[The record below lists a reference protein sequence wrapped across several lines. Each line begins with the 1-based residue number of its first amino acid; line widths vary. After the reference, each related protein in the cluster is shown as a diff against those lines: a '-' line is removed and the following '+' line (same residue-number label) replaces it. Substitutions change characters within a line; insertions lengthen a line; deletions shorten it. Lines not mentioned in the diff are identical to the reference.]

1 MSYQGPSGEHEI
13 NVPINVDKKL
23 WDEWKK
29 EASKDYETKDTI
41 IPDTSKI
48 DKARRE
54 AEKPIKTEAEI
65 KYKETKIPLM
75 GEVKLPS
82 NLDKKTLSDAKAYA
96 KALESAIS
104 NATTNVTK
112 KNLTQLGKNANVKDF
127 MSQYPELA
135 STSELDSRVR
145 GGITSFINKNKISSE
160 YQEQIAEL
168 FRIGNIIKKI
178 NESYS
183 SKSGLFKAEEY
194 ETLDEML
201 AARQRQ
207 ADVLAYHDRLVE
219 QFNKNNTPDNLG
231 GHQVATRNYFTKKNS
246 ELIPGFNT
254 SVTEEVSQKA
264 LIGDIK
270 TSLEAGGEGIATVF
284 ITAAKSIGAGSKEVI
299 DALKSVQTGL
309 TAQAKD
315 AGKRD
320 ILDTKNRELSNAK
333 DKILEAIE
341 KNDAKTSRAT
351 LNRYRREHDFQNE
364 DLSPTVQAGI
374 LGNLLVYKYKG
385 GTGLKDL
392 QDFDDVKNLIFE
404 QDTTGFFKKI
414 YEEQSAKLFL
424 EQQDAEKKAVSSF
437 APKTTTPK
445 KKSTSK
451 STSSKPKTTQKK
463 STQSTTPTQNITSKG
478 SVYDSIV
485 NADYSAT
492 GKKNAAIKFMA
503 ASRDLDQIRE
513 NPDIPQGSFSE
524 TAALYK
530 TRKYY
535 ITALKNGIPAEAL
548 NLHSPYVNQN
558 TNLKDAESELKGL
571 EQRLSIFSQIY
582 DQINNFDGT
591 LLSHDSIRNAADK
604 LVNQMFAQNIKKN
617 NGNLSIADLD
627 KTERYEERLLGKIRK
642 KSGKDTKGLYFLSDT
657 HYALRDS
664 LEDTST
670 SSKSPTTQAKKTE
683 KTADAVDT
691 AVDHINDAVASAAD
705 NATENIDQM
714 ADSTKRLGVATEDT
728 AKKQE
733 ESVKQEERK
742 YKVTSAPKLK
752 VSTDTA
758 QSKSDR
764 EEQRVRIIQ
773 AKKNAQAAENEQ
785 SFIAHKEN
793 FLTGYKSGNLLGSTY
808 NGFKLSPEKLL
819 GFLEQD
825 NPYKNYRLVSN
836 KEDIN
841 GRKKTTVYKDDQT
854 GRSYTRTLTKDSDGL
869 WRQSGG
875 DIKSGYAAL
884 ETEAINIEKRLMTER
899 EDLADMEAGIAK
911 NSSQS
916 NIKASK
922 KRIGYLK
929 GRMKSLRADAETYA
943 QEHPEYTTEQFD
955 EAIQKGIEQ
964 HRIDMNE
971 RAGNRISDQIISEY
985 TDLMNGLSKLEKKN
999 KELSSAKSKG
1009 ASNELINNLRKEI
1022 DNKQKNIEDADKFI
1036 EQHSDVLGKD
1046 RVNAYNTQKSKLG
1059 EAEQGAYSAFQ
1070 KENTQKNID
1079 DYNQTYDSA
1088 IAKVKELKQAYVDLY
1103 NIQANGASGKY
1114 GKDEYIEKV
1123 NAQVDKIKS
1132 LRKEVGDFYNT
1143 VYDNNKSNPDRILDQ
1158 KKFDSYQKA
1167 FDDMSDY
1174 SNFDG
1179 KNNNIIELMKKAY
1192 SNKRNNE
1199 NKLLGLATKDG
1210 ADITAGKILGE
1221 NYTNAYQSLRAQVNS
1236 IFGKEVAEN
1245 AIFDI
1250 RNRANATQDQLISN
1264 NSKSFLNQVDSY
1276 LTKLESAGR
1285 ITDRLKADL
1294 ESIKTSTKDA
1304 ESAFN
1309 QNKNA
1314 NGILDYVDKIQEQ
1327 TEKFTDLKNY
1337 YENTVTGNDELNF
1350 AEQINKLNKFAN
1362 SGNKIDAYKDKI
1374 TEFRTRYNQLVDSLN
1389 NKEID
1394 ENNFHDSVNNIIS
1407 DIENFQKTASGYDRK
1422 NGKGILQEGTL
1433 GTIKDIDDATSALRN
1448 YASQLGLTNEVSTS
1462 INKSTGSIS
1471 LVFKDVSGNLVTLTG
1486 NIEKANDSLR
1496 TMEKYTNKSGTS
1508 GFTSLSDSL
1517 KGLVKGNFTSALG
1530 DVANAVGSIQI
1541 MQQAWQQMRE
1551 GFNTFMDYDKALT
1564 TISYTMDMNKQQLSD
1579 LGTSAVDMAKD
1590 LSMSL
1595 DNTMDIYQIYANM
1608 NTTSKEIQE
1617 TAKPTAILSN
1627 LSGVDASTAADQVQG
1642 ILQQF
1647 HMLEDGSTSA
1657 ADASMHVVDVMDKIS
1672 SNVGMDYAKGIK
1684 VMSDAVQA
1692 SGQVAYD
1699 AGMSYEQLAAISAKV
1714 AERTR
1719 EDGSS
1724 IGNALKTIITRTTK
1738 VGKMPQYADEVDNA
1752 TLSNASASLH
1762 SIGVDV
1768 YNPDG
1773 SDRGIVTVLS
1783 ELKSKWNDLTDA
1795 QQAKIAFDV
1804 AATRQTSKFKN
1815 ILDAFTDSMS
1825 LAEEATN
1832 AQGNAEANQEKYMES
1847 FNGKVQAIKTQMDE
1861 FWLNFYNS
1869 DQVGGALDFV
1879 HGLTEGFTGLEKTLG
1894 PIPALITAIFSA
1906 MTVKNAGKKGLD
1918 FLIGGGFKTAVG

>member
-1 MSYQGPSGEHEI
+1 MGNGNKELNLDANLNVNVTEEGAEKLI
-13 NVPINVDKKL
+13 NSLRAANKEGDKL
-23 WDEWKK
+23 DGR
-29 EASKDYETKDTI
+29 
-41 IPDTSKI
+41 KI
-48 DKARRE
+48 DVYGRF
-54 AEKPIKTEAEI
+54 
-65 KYKETKIPLM
+65 
-75 GEVKLPS
+75 
-82 NLDKKTLSDAKAYA
+82 NLD
-96 KALESAIS
+96 
-104 NATTNVTK
+104 
-112 KNLTQLGKNANVKDF
+112 
-127 MSQYPELA
+127 
-135 STSELDSRVR
+135 TSELDKLKKGTKVAIDATLSL
-145 GGITSFINKNKISSE
+145 GKQLPSETQSEIKSQAKQIQSIINKYVKANKLTYKTVYGDPLTGKNLGAVKTKLSSAGIDYTKDTSAYKE
-160 YQEQIAEL
+160 AIELRRTELSLMEKSEKLSTIAKSETSDLSVLRQAEILLKQVRHEKEL
-168 FRIGNIIKKI
+168 
-178 NESYS
+178 
-183 SKSGLFKAEEY
+183 Y
-194 ETLDEML
+194 ETQRKTFNPEVVKAMTSSHTLIPDSEL
-201 AARQRQ
+201 PEPPKGRTKWSKIAAENGPE
-207 ADVLAYHDRLVE
+207 DTFIKTGKSLAYLEH
-219 QFNKNNTPDNLG
+219 G
-231 GHQVATRNYFTKKNS
+231 GAALYEMAKTGENVSSTFSDVSKLITELDSQVSNSLSAISDSRKK
-246 ELIPGFNT
+246 T
-254 SVTEEVSQKA
+254 SAENQKKRDSSTALNKA
-264 LIGDIK
+264 LNATKASDATIKRNLRDKQYIDLFGKLISGNDITDEIDGMSDSIKGKLIG
-270 TSLEAGGEGIATVF
+270 SF
-284 ITAAKSIGAGSKEVI
+284 
-299 DALKSVQTGL
+299 L
-309 TAQAKD
+309 TAQ
-315 AGKRD
+315 KRGIKINDSNLYEQLIDKIIQDD
-320 ILDTKNRELSNAK
+320 ILNIYEG
-333 DKILEAIE
+333 IQE
-341 KNDAKTSRAT
+341 
-351 LNRYRREHDFQNE
+351 
-364 DLSPTVQAGI
+364 TVQKQ
-374 LGNLLVYKYKG
+374 L
-385 GTGLKDL
+385 
-392 QDFDDVKNLIFE
+392 
-404 QDTTGFFKKI
+404 
-414 YEEQSAKLFL
+414 EETK
-424 EQQDAEKKAVSSF
+424 VST
-437 APKTTTPK
+437 PTPK
-445 KKSTSK
+445 KK
-451 STSSKPKTTQKK
+451 
-463 STQSTTPTQNITSKG
+463 
-478 SVYDSIV
+478 
-485 NADYSAT
+485 
-492 GKKNAAIKFMA
+492 
-503 ASRDLDQIRE
+503 
-513 NPDIPQGSFSE
+513 
-524 TAALYK
+524 
-530 TRKYY
+530 
-535 ITALKNGIPAEAL
+535 
-548 NLHSPYVNQN
+548 
-558 TNLKDAESELKGL
+558 
-571 EQRLSIFSQIY
+571 
-582 DQINNFDGT
+582 
-591 LLSHDSIRNAADK
+591 
-604 LVNQMFAQNIKKN
+604 
-617 NGNLSIADLD
+617 
-627 KTERYEERLLGKIRK
+627 
-642 KSGKDTKGLYFLSDT
+642 
-657 HYALRDS
+657 
-664 LEDTST
+664 ST

-691 AVDHINDAVASAAD
+691 AVDHINDAVASAAG

-854 GRSYTRTLTKDSDGL
+854 GRSYTRTLTKDSDSL

-985 TDLMNGLSKLEKKN
+985 TDLMNGLSELEKKN

-1059 EAEQGAYSAFQ
+1059 EAEQGTYSAFQ

-1245 AIFDI
+1245 AISDI

-1314 NGILDYVDKIQEQ
+1314 NGILDYVDKMQEQ

-1374 TEFRTRYNQLVDSLN
+1374 TEFRTRYNQLVDSFN

>member
-1 MSYQGPSGEHEI
+1 MSKQLDLNANLNVNAIGNGLKDLIKDLHEA
-13 NVPINVDKKL
+13 NKEGDKL
-23 WDEWKK
+23 DG
-29 EASKDYETKDTI
+29 
-41 IPDTSKI
+41 SKI
-48 DKARRE
+48 DIYGKF
-54 AEKPIKTEAEI
+54 
-65 KYKETKIPLM
+65 
-75 GEVKLPS
+75 
-82 NLDKKTLSDAKAYA
+82 NLD
-96 KALESAIS
+96 
-104 NATTNVTK
+104 
-112 KNLTQLGKNANVKDF
+112 
-127 MSQYPELA
+127 
-135 STSELDSRVR
+135 TSELDKLKKGTKVAIDATLSL
-145 GGITSFINKNKISSE
+145 GKQLPSETQSEIKSQAKQIQSIINKYVKANKLT
-160 YQEQIAEL
+160 YKTVYGDPL
-168 FRIGNIIKKI
+168 TGK
-178 NESYS
+178 
-183 SKSGLFKAEEY
+183 
-194 ETLDEML
+194 
-201 AARQRQ
+201 
-207 ADVLAYHDRLVE
+207 
-219 QFNKNNTPDNLG
+219 NLG
-231 GHQVATRNYFTKKNS
+231 AVKTKLSSAGIDYTKD
-246 ELIPGFNT
+246 
-254 SVTEEVSQKA
+254 VSAYK
-264 LIGDIK
+264 
-270 TSLEAGGEGIATVF
+270 
-284 ITAAKSIGAGSKEVI
+284 
-299 DALKSVQTGL
+299 
-309 TAQAKD
+309 
-315 AGKRD
+315 
-320 ILDTKNRELSNAK
+320 
-333 DKILEAIE
+333 EAIE
-341 KNDAKTSRAT
+341 LRRTELSLMEKSEKLSTIAKSETSDLSVLRQAEILLKQVRHEKELYETQRKTFNPEVVKAMTSSHTLIPDSELPEPPKGRTKWSKIAAENGPEDTFIKTGKSLAYLEHGGAALYEMAKTGENVSSTFSDVSKLITELDSQVSNSLSAISDSRKKTSAENQKKRDSSTALNKALNAT
-351 LNRYRREHDFQNE
+351 KASDATIKRNLRDKQYIDLFGKLISGNDITDEIDGMSDSIKGKLIGSFLAAQKRGIKINDSNLYEQLIDKIIQDDILNIYEGIQE
-364 DLSPTVQAGI
+364 TVQKQ
-374 LGNLLVYKYKG
+374 L
-385 GTGLKDL
+385 
-392 QDFDDVKNLIFE
+392 
-404 QDTTGFFKKI
+404 
-414 YEEQSAKLFL
+414 EETK
-424 EQQDAEKKAVSSF
+424 VST
-437 APKTTTPK
+437 PTPK

-451 STSSKPKTTQKK
+451 STSSKP
-463 STQSTTPTQNITSKG
+463 
-478 SVYDSIV
+478 
-485 NADYSAT
+485 
-492 GKKNAAIKFMA
+492 
-503 ASRDLDQIRE
+503 
-513 NPDIPQGSFSE
+513 
-524 TAALYK
+524 
-530 TRKYY
+530 
-535 ITALKNGIPAEAL
+535 
-548 NLHSPYVNQN
+548 
-558 TNLKDAESELKGL
+558 
-571 EQRLSIFSQIY
+571 
-582 DQINNFDGT
+582 
-591 LLSHDSIRNAADK
+591 
-604 LVNQMFAQNIKKN
+604 
-617 NGNLSIADLD
+617 
-627 KTERYEERLLGKIRK
+627 
-642 KSGKDTKGLYFLSDT
+642 
-657 HYALRDS
+657 
-664 LEDTST
+664 
-670 SSKSPTTQAKKTE
+670 PTTQTKKTE

-691 AVDHINDAVASAAD
+691 AVDHINDAVASAAG
-705 NATENIDQM
+705 NTTENIDQM
-714 ADSTKRLGVATEDT
+714 ANSTERLGVTTEET

-733 ESVKQEERK
+733 EAVKQEERK
-742 YKVTSAPKLK
+742 YKVVHSPKLK
-752 VSTDTA
+752 SIPDTA

-836 KEDIN
+836 NEDIN
-841 GRKKTTVYKDDQT
+841 GRKKTTVYKNDQT

-869 WRQSGG
+869 WRQSSGN
-875 DIKSGYAAL
+875 IKSGYAEL
-884 ETEAINIEKRLMTER
+884 EKEAIDTEKRLMTER

-922 KRIGYLK
+922 ERIGYLK

-985 TDLMNGLSKLEKKN
+985 TDLMNGLSELEKKN

-1143 VYDNNKSNPDRILDQ
+1143 LYDNNKSNPDRILDQ

-1199 NKLLGLATKDG
+1199 NKLLGFATKDG

-1245 AIFDI
+1245 AISDI

-1314 NGILDYVDKIQEQ
+1314 NGILDYVDKMQEQ

-1394 ENNFHDSVNNIIS
+1394 ENNFHDSVNKIIS

-1724 IGNALKTIITRTTK
+1724 IGNAIKTIITRTTK
-1738 VGKMPQYADEVDNA
+1738 VGKMPQYSDEVSNED
-1752 TLSNASASLH
+1752 LSNASASLH
-1762 SIGVDV
+1762 SVGVDV

-1773 SDRGIVTVLS
+1773 SDRGIITVLS

-1804 AATRQTSKFKN
+1804 AA
-1815 ILDAFTDSMS
+1815 
-1825 LAEEATN
+1825 
-1832 AQGNAEANQEKYMES
+1832 
-1847 FNGKVQAIKTQMDE
+1847 
-1861 FWLNFYNS
+1861 
-1869 DQVGGALDFV
+1869 
-1879 HGLTEGFTGLEKTLG
+1879 
-1894 PIPALITAIFSA
+1894 
-1906 MTVKNAGKKGLD
+1906 
-1918 FLIGGGFKTAVG
+1918 

>member
-1 MSYQGPSGEHEI
+1 MSKQLDLNANLNVNAIGNGLKDLIKDLHEA
-13 NVPINVDKKL
+13 NKEGDKL
-23 WDEWKK
+23 DG
-29 EASKDYETKDTI
+29 
-41 IPDTSKI
+41 SKI
-48 DKARRE
+48 DIYGKF
-54 AEKPIKTEAEI
+54 
-65 KYKETKIPLM
+65 
-75 GEVKLPS
+75 
-82 NLDKKTLSDAKAYA
+82 NLD
-96 KALESAIS
+96 
-104 NATTNVTK
+104 
-112 KNLTQLGKNANVKDF
+112 
-127 MSQYPELA
+127 
-135 STSELDSRVR
+135 TSELDKLKKGTKVAIDATLSL
-145 GGITSFINKNKISSE
+145 GKQLPSETQSEIKSQAKQIQSIINKYVKANKLTYKTVYGDPLTGKNLGAVKTKLSSAGIDYTKDVSAYKE
-160 YQEQIAEL
+160 AIELRRTELSLMEKSEKLSTIAKSETSDLSVLRQAEILLKQVRHEKEL
-168 FRIGNIIKKI
+168 
-178 NESYS
+178 
-183 SKSGLFKAEEY
+183 Y
-194 ETLDEML
+194 ETQRKTFNPEVVKAMTSGHTLIPDSEL
-201 AARQRQ
+201 PEPPKGRTKWSKIAAENGPE
-207 ADVLAYHDRLVE
+207 DTFIKTGKSLAYLEH
-219 QFNKNNTPDNLG
+219 G
-231 GHQVATRNYFTKKNS
+231 GAALYEMAKTGENVSSTFSDVSKLITELDSQVSNSLSAISDSRKK
-246 ELIPGFNT
+246 T
-254 SVTEEVSQKA
+254 SAENQKKRDSSTALNKA
-264 LIGDIK
+264 LNATKASDVTIKRNLRDKQYIDLFGKLISGNDITDEIDGMSDSIKGKLIG
-270 TSLEAGGEGIATVF
+270 SF
-284 ITAAKSIGAGSKEVI
+284 
-299 DALKSVQTGL
+299 L
-309 TAQAKD
+309 TAQ
-315 AGKRD
+315 KRGIKINDSNLYEQLIDKIIQDD
-320 ILDTKNRELSNAK
+320 ILNIYEG
-333 DKILEAIE
+333 IQE
-341 KNDAKTSRAT
+341 
-351 LNRYRREHDFQNE
+351 
-364 DLSPTVQAGI
+364 TVQKQ
-374 LGNLLVYKYKG
+374 L
-385 GTGLKDL
+385 
-392 QDFDDVKNLIFE
+392 
-404 QDTTGFFKKI
+404 
-414 YEEQSAKLFL
+414 EETK
-424 EQQDAEKKAVSSF
+424 VST
-437 APKTTTPK
+437 PTPK

-451 STSSKPKTTQKK
+451 STSSKPKTPRKK
-463 STQSTTPTQNITSKG
+463 STQSSTPTQNITSKG

-492 GKKNAAIKFMA
+492 GKKNAATKFMA

-530 TRKYY
+530 TRRYY

-548 NLHSPYVNQN
+548 NLHSPYINQN
-558 TNLKDAESELKGL
+558 TNLKDAEAELKGL

-604 LVNQMFAQNIKKN
+604 LVNQIFAQNIKKN
-617 NGNLSIADLD
+617 NGNLSITDLD

-670 SSKSPTTQAKKTE
+670 PSQSPTTQVKKTE

-691 AVDHINDAVASAAD
+691 AVDHINDAVASAAG
-705 NATENIDQM
+705 NTTENIDQM
-714 ADSTKRLGVATEDT
+714 ANSTERLGVATEET

-793 FLTGYKSGNLLGSTY
+793 FLTGYKSGNLLGNTY

-836 KEDIN
+836 NEDIN

-869 WRQSGG
+869 WRQSSGN
-875 DIKSGYAAL
+875 IKSGYAEL
-884 ETEAINIEKRLMTER
+884 EKEAIDTEKRLMTER

-922 KRIGYLK
+922 ERIGYLK

-985 TDLMNGLSKLEKKN
+985 TDLMNGLSELEKKN

-1036 EQHSDVLGKD
+1036 EQHSDILGKD

-1059 EAEQGAYSAFQ
+1059 EAEQGAYSVFQ

-1210 ADITAGKILGE
+1210 ADVTAGKILGE

-1245 AIFDI
+1245 AISDI

-1314 NGILDYVDKIQEQ
+1314 NGILDYVDKMQEQ

-1394 ENNFHDSVNNIIS
+1394 ENNFHDSVNKIIS

-1724 IGNALKTIITRTTK
+1724 IGNAIKTIITRTTK
-1738 VGKMPQYADEVDNA
+1738 VGKMPQYSDEVSNED
-1752 TLSNASASLH
+1752 LSNASASLH
-1762 SIGVDV
+1762 SVGVDV

-1773 SDRGIVTVLS
+1773 SDRGIITVLS

-1918 FLIGGGFKTAVG
+1918 FLIGGGLKTAVG

>member
-1 MSYQGPSGEHEI
+1 MSKQLDLNANLNVNAIGNGLKDLIKDLHEA
-13 NVPINVDKKL
+13 NKEGDKL
-23 WDEWKK
+23 NG
-29 EASKDYETKDTI
+29 
-41 IPDTSKI
+41 SKI
-48 DKARRE
+48 DIYGKF
-54 AEKPIKTEAEI
+54 
-65 KYKETKIPLM
+65 
-75 GEVKLPS
+75 
-82 NLDKKTLSDAKAYA
+82 NLD
-96 KALESAIS
+96 
-104 NATTNVTK
+104 
-112 KNLTQLGKNANVKDF
+112 
-127 MSQYPELA
+127 
-135 STSELDSRVR
+135 TSELDKLKKETKVAIDATLSL
-145 GGITSFINKNKISSE
+145 GKQLPSETQSEIKSQAKQIQSIINKYVKANKLTYKTVYGDPLTGKNLGAVKTKLSSAGIDYTKDTSAYKE
-160 YQEQIAEL
+160 AIELRRTELSLMEKSEKLSTIAKSETSDLSVLRQAEILLKQVRHEKEL
-168 FRIGNIIKKI
+168 
-178 NESYS
+178 
-183 SKSGLFKAEEY
+183 Y
-194 ETLDEML
+194 ETQRKTFNPEVVKAMTSSHTLIPDSEL
-201 AARQRQ
+201 PEPPKGRTKWSKIAAENGPE
-207 ADVLAYHDRLVE
+207 DTFIKTGKSLAYLEH
-219 QFNKNNTPDNLG
+219 G
-231 GHQVATRNYFTKKNS
+231 GAALYEMAKTGENVSSTFSDVSKLITELDSQVSNSLSAISDSRKK
-246 ELIPGFNT
+246 T
-254 SVTEEVSQKA
+254 SAENQKKRDSSTALNKA
-264 LIGDIK
+264 LNATKASDATIKRNLRDKQYIDLFGKLISGNDITDEIDGMSDSIKGKLIG
-270 TSLEAGGEGIATVF
+270 SF
-284 ITAAKSIGAGSKEVI
+284 
-299 DALKSVQTGL
+299 L
-309 TAQAKD
+309 TAQ
-315 AGKRD
+315 KRGIKINDSNLYEQLIDKIIQDD
-320 ILDTKNRELSNAK
+320 ILNIYEG
-333 DKILEAIE
+333 IQE
-341 KNDAKTSRAT
+341 
-351 LNRYRREHDFQNE
+351 
-364 DLSPTVQAGI
+364 TVQKQ
-374 LGNLLVYKYKG
+374 L
-385 GTGLKDL
+385 
-392 QDFDDVKNLIFE
+392 
-404 QDTTGFFKKI
+404 
-414 YEEQSAKLFL
+414 EETK
-424 EQQDAEKKAVSSF
+424 VST
-437 APKTTTPK
+437 PTPK

-451 STSSKPKTTQKK
+451 
-463 STQSTTPTQNITSKG
+463 
-478 SVYDSIV
+478 
-485 NADYSAT
+485 
-492 GKKNAAIKFMA
+492 
-503 ASRDLDQIRE
+503 
-513 NPDIPQGSFSE
+513 
-524 TAALYK
+524 
-530 TRKYY
+530 
-535 ITALKNGIPAEAL
+535 
-548 NLHSPYVNQN
+548 
-558 TNLKDAESELKGL
+558 
-571 EQRLSIFSQIY
+571 
-582 DQINNFDGT
+582 
-591 LLSHDSIRNAADK
+591 
-604 LVNQMFAQNIKKN
+604 
-617 NGNLSIADLD
+617 
-627 KTERYEERLLGKIRK
+627 
-642 KSGKDTKGLYFLSDT
+642 
-657 HYALRDS
+657 
-664 LEDTST
+664 ST

-691 AVDHINDAVASAAD
+691 AVDYINDAVASAAG
-705 NATENIDQM
+705 NTTENIDQM
-714 ADSTKRLGVATEDT
+714 ANSTERLGVATEET

-836 KEDIN
+836 NEDIN
-841 GRKKTTVYKDDQT
+841 GRKRTTVYKDDQT

-869 WRQSGG
+869 WKQSGG
-875 DIKSGYAAL
+875 NIKSGYAAL
-884 ETEAINIEKRLMTER
+884 EKEAIDTEKRLMTER

-985 TDLMNGLSKLEKKN
+985 TDLMNGLSELEKKN

-1022 DNKQKNIEDADKFI
+1022 DNKQKNIEDTDKFI

-1245 AIFDI
+1245 AISDI

-1264 NSKSFLNQVDSY
+1264 NSNSFLNQVDSY

-1314 NGILDYVDKIQEQ
+1314 NGILDYVDKMQEQ
-1327 TEKFTDLKNY
+1327 TEKFTDLKNH

-1407 DIENFQKTASGYDRK
+1407 DIEKFQKTASGYEK
-1422 NGKGILQEGTL
+1422 ENGKGILQEGTL

-1471 LVFKDVSGNLVTLTG
+1471 LGFKDASGNLVTLTG

-1508 GFTSLSDSL
+1508 GFTSLTDSL

-1541 MQQAWQQMRE
+1541 MQQTWQQMRE

-1579 LGTSAVDMAKD
+1579 LGSSAVDMAKD

-1906 MTVKNAGKKGLD
+1906 MTVKKATKDGLD
-1918 FLIGGGFKTAVG
+1918 FLTNGGLKTAVG

>member
-1 MSYQGPSGEHEI
+1 MSKQLDLNANLNVNAIGNGLKDLIKDLHEA
-13 NVPINVDKKL
+13 NKEGDKL
-23 WDEWKK
+23 DG
-29 EASKDYETKDTI
+29 
-41 IPDTSKI
+41 SKI
-48 DKARRE
+48 DIYGKF
-54 AEKPIKTEAEI
+54 
-65 KYKETKIPLM
+65 
-75 GEVKLPS
+75 
-82 NLDKKTLSDAKAYA
+82 NLD
-96 KALESAIS
+96 
-104 NATTNVTK
+104 
-112 KNLTQLGKNANVKDF
+112 
-127 MSQYPELA
+127 
-135 STSELDSRVR
+135 TSELDKLKKGTKVAIDATLSL
-145 GGITSFINKNKISSE
+145 GKQLPSETQSEIKSQAKQIQSIINKYVKANKLTYKTVYGDPLTGKNLGAVKTKLSSAGIDYTKDVSAYKE
-160 YQEQIAEL
+160 AIELRRTELSLMEKSEKLSTIAKSETSDLSVLRQAEILLKQVRHEKEL
-168 FRIGNIIKKI
+168 
-178 NESYS
+178 
-183 SKSGLFKAEEY
+183 Y
-194 ETLDEML
+194 ETQRKTFNPEVVKAMTSSHTLIPDSEL
-201 AARQRQ
+201 PEPPKGRTKWSKIAAENGPE
-207 ADVLAYHDRLVE
+207 DTFIKTGKSLAYLEH
-219 QFNKNNTPDNLG
+219 G
-231 GHQVATRNYFTKKNS
+231 GAALYEMAKTGENVSSTFSDVSKLITELDSQVSNSLSAISDSRKK
-246 ELIPGFNT
+246 T
-254 SVTEEVSQKA
+254 SAENQKKRDSSTALNKA
-264 LIGDIK
+264 LNATKASDATIKRNLRDKQYIDLFGKLISGNDITDEIDGMSDSIKGKLIG
-270 TSLEAGGEGIATVF
+270 SF
-284 ITAAKSIGAGSKEVI
+284 
-299 DALKSVQTGL
+299 L
-309 TAQAKD
+309 TAQ
-315 AGKRD
+315 KRGIKINDSNLYEQLIDKIIQDD
-320 ILDTKNRELSNAK
+320 ILNIYEG
-333 DKILEAIE
+333 IQE
-341 KNDAKTSRAT
+341 
-351 LNRYRREHDFQNE
+351 
-364 DLSPTVQAGI
+364 TVQKQ
-374 LGNLLVYKYKG
+374 L
-385 GTGLKDL
+385 
-392 QDFDDVKNLIFE
+392 
-404 QDTTGFFKKI
+404 
-414 YEEQSAKLFL
+414 EETK
-424 EQQDAEKKAVSSF
+424 VST
-437 APKTTTPK
+437 PTPK

-451 STSSKPKTTQKK
+451 ST
-463 STQSTTPTQNITSKG
+463 
-478 SVYDSIV
+478 
-485 NADYSAT
+485 
-492 GKKNAAIKFMA
+492 
-503 ASRDLDQIRE
+503 
-513 NPDIPQGSFSE
+513 
-524 TAALYK
+524 
-530 TRKYY
+530 
-535 ITALKNGIPAEAL
+535 
-548 NLHSPYVNQN
+548 HSQ
-558 TNLKDAESELKGL
+558 
-571 EQRLSIFSQIY
+571 
-582 DQINNFDGT
+582 
-591 LLSHDSIRNAADK
+591 
-604 LVNQMFAQNIKKN
+604 
-617 NGNLSIADLD
+617 
-627 KTERYEERLLGKIRK
+627 
-642 KSGKDTKGLYFLSDT
+642 
-657 HYALRDS
+657 
-664 LEDTST
+664 
-670 SSKSPTTQAKKTE
+670 SPTAQAKKTE

-691 AVDHINDAVASAAD
+691 AVDHINDTVASAAG
-705 NATENIDQM
+705 NTTENIDQM
-714 ADSTKRLGVATEDT
+714 ANSTERLGVATEET
-728 AKKQE
+728 SKKQE
-733 ESVKQEERK
+733 EAVKQEERK
-742 YKVTSAPKLK
+742 YKVVHSPKLK
-752 VSTDTA
+752 SIPDTA

-773 AKKNAQAAENEQ
+773 AKRNAQAAENEQ

-793 FLTGYKSGNLLGSTY
+793 FLTGYKSGNLLGNTY

-836 KEDIN
+836 NEDIN

-854 GRSYTRTLTKDSDGL
+854 GRSYTRTLTKDLDGL
-869 WRQSGG
+869 WRQSSGN
-875 DIKSGYAAL
+875 IKSGYAEL
-884 ETEAINIEKRLMTER
+884 EKEAIDTEKRLMTER

-922 KRIGYLK
+922 ERIGYLK

-985 TDLMNGLSKLEKKN
+985 TDLMNGLSELEKKN

-1022 DNKQKNIEDADKFI
+1022 DNKQKNIEDTDKFI

-1143 VYDNNKSNPDRILDQ
+1143 LYDNNKSNPDRILDQ

-1245 AIFDI
+1245 AISDI

-1276 LTKLESAGR
+1276 FTKLESAGR

-1314 NGILDYVDKIQEQ
+1314 NGILDYVDKMQEQ

-1394 ENNFHDSVNNIIS
+1394 ENNFHDSVNKIIS

-1508 GFTSLSDSL
+1508 GFTSFSDSL

-1530 DVANAVGSIQI
+1530 DVADAVGSIQI

-1724 IGNALKTIITRTTK
+1724 IGNAIKTIITRTTK
-1738 VGKMPQYADEVDNA
+1738 VGKMPQYSDEVSNED
-1752 TLSNASASLH
+1752 LSNASASLH
-1762 SIGVDV
+1762 SVGVDV

-1773 SDRGIVTVLS
+1773 SDRGIITVLS

-1918 FLIGGGFKTAVG
+1918 FLIGGGLKTAVG

>member
-1 MSYQGPSGEHEI
+1 MSKQLDLNANLNVNAIGNGLKDLIKDLHEA
-13 NVPINVDKKL
+13 NKEGDKL
-23 WDEWKK
+23 NG
-29 EASKDYETKDTI
+29 
-41 IPDTSKI
+41 SKI
-48 DKARRE
+48 DIYGKF
-54 AEKPIKTEAEI
+54 
-65 KYKETKIPLM
+65 
-75 GEVKLPS
+75 
-82 NLDKKTLSDAKAYA
+82 NLD
-96 KALESAIS
+96 
-104 NATTNVTK
+104 
-112 KNLTQLGKNANVKDF
+112 
-127 MSQYPELA
+127 
-135 STSELDSRVR
+135 TSELDKLKKETKVAIDATLSL
-145 GGITSFINKNKISSE
+145 GKQLPSETQSEIKSQAKQIQSIINKYVKANKLTYKTVYGDPLTGKNLGAVKTKLSSAGIDYTKDTSAYKE
-160 YQEQIAEL
+160 AIELRRTELSLMEKSEKLSTIAKSETSDLSVLRQAEILLKQVRHEKEL
-168 FRIGNIIKKI
+168 
-178 NESYS
+178 
-183 SKSGLFKAEEY
+183 Y
-194 ETLDEML
+194 ETQRKTFNPEVVKAMTSSHTLIPDSEL
-201 AARQRQ
+201 PEPPKGRTKWSKIAAENGPE
-207 ADVLAYHDRLVE
+207 DTFIKTGKSLAYLEH
-219 QFNKNNTPDNLG
+219 G
-231 GHQVATRNYFTKKNS
+231 GAALYEMAKTGENVSSTFSDVSKLITELDSQVSNSLSAISDSRKK
-246 ELIPGFNT
+246 T
-254 SVTEEVSQKA
+254 SAENQKKRDSSTALNKA
-264 LIGDIK
+264 LNATKASDATIKRNLRDKQYIDLFGKLISGNDITDEIDGMSDSIKGKLIG
-270 TSLEAGGEGIATVF
+270 SF
-284 ITAAKSIGAGSKEVI
+284 
-299 DALKSVQTGL
+299 L
-309 TAQAKD
+309 TAQ
-315 AGKRD
+315 KRGIKINDSNLYEQLIDKIIQDD
-320 ILDTKNRELSNAK
+320 ILNIYEG
-333 DKILEAIE
+333 IQE
-341 KNDAKTSRAT
+341 
-351 LNRYRREHDFQNE
+351 
-364 DLSPTVQAGI
+364 TVQKQ
-374 LGNLLVYKYKG
+374 L
-385 GTGLKDL
+385 
-392 QDFDDVKNLIFE
+392 
-404 QDTTGFFKKI
+404 
-414 YEEQSAKLFL
+414 EETK
-424 EQQDAEKKAVSSF
+424 VST
-437 APKTTTPK
+437 PTPK

-451 STSSKPKTTQKK
+451 
-463 STQSTTPTQNITSKG
+463 
-478 SVYDSIV
+478 
-485 NADYSAT
+485 
-492 GKKNAAIKFMA
+492 
-503 ASRDLDQIRE
+503 
-513 NPDIPQGSFSE
+513 
-524 TAALYK
+524 
-530 TRKYY
+530 
-535 ITALKNGIPAEAL
+535 
-548 NLHSPYVNQN
+548 
-558 TNLKDAESELKGL
+558 
-571 EQRLSIFSQIY
+571 
-582 DQINNFDGT
+582 
-591 LLSHDSIRNAADK
+591 
-604 LVNQMFAQNIKKN
+604 
-617 NGNLSIADLD
+617 
-627 KTERYEERLLGKIRK
+627 
-642 KSGKDTKGLYFLSDT
+642 
-657 HYALRDS
+657 
-664 LEDTST
+664 ST

-691 AVDHINDAVASAAD
+691 AVDYINDAVASAAG
-705 NATENIDQM
+705 NTTENIDQM
-714 ADSTKRLGVATEDT
+714 ANSTERLGVATEET

-836 KEDIN
+836 NEDIN
-841 GRKKTTVYKDDQT
+841 GRKRTTVYKDDQT

-869 WRQSGG
+869 WKQSGG
-875 DIKSGYAAL
+875 NIKSGYAAL
-884 ETEAINIEKRLMTER
+884 EKEAIDTEKRLMTER

-985 TDLMNGLSKLEKKN
+985 TDLMNGLSELEKKN

-1022 DNKQKNIEDADKFI
+1022 DNKQKNIEDTDKFI

-1245 AIFDI
+1245 AISDI

-1264 NSKSFLNQVDSY
+1264 NSNSFLNQVDSY

-1314 NGILDYVDKIQEQ
+1314 NGILDYVDKMQEQ
-1327 TEKFTDLKNY
+1327 TEKFTDLKNH

-1394 ENNFHDSVNNIIS
+1394 ENNFHDSVNKIIS

-1579 LGTSAVDMAKD
+1579 LGSSAVDMAKD

-1724 IGNALKTIITRTTK
+1724 IGNAIKTIITRTTK
-1738 VGKMPQYADEVDNA
+1738 VGKMPQYANEVNNEE
-1752 TLSNASASLH
+1752 LSNASASLH
-1762 SIGVDV
+1762 SVGIDV

-1773 SDRGIVTVLS
+1773 SDRGIITVLS

-1804 AATRQTSKFKN
+1804 AA
-1815 ILDAFTDSMS
+1815 
-1825 LAEEATN
+1825 
-1832 AQGNAEANQEKYMES
+1832 
-1847 FNGKVQAIKTQMDE
+1847 
-1861 FWLNFYNS
+1861 
-1869 DQVGGALDFV
+1869 
-1879 HGLTEGFTGLEKTLG
+1879 
-1894 PIPALITAIFSA
+1894 
-1906 MTVKNAGKKGLD
+1906 
-1918 FLIGGGFKTAVG
+1918 

>member
-1 MSYQGPSGEHEI
+1 MSKQLDLNANLNVNAIGNGLKDLIKDLHEA
-13 NVPINVDKKL
+13 NKEGDKL
-23 WDEWKK
+23 NG
-29 EASKDYETKDTI
+29 
-41 IPDTSKI
+41 SKI
-48 DKARRE
+48 DIYGKF
-54 AEKPIKTEAEI
+54 
-65 KYKETKIPLM
+65 
-75 GEVKLPS
+75 
-82 NLDKKTLSDAKAYA
+82 NLD
-96 KALESAIS
+96 
-104 NATTNVTK
+104 
-112 KNLTQLGKNANVKDF
+112 
-127 MSQYPELA
+127 
-135 STSELDSRVR
+135 TSELDKLKKETKVAIDATLSL
-145 GGITSFINKNKISSE
+145 GKQLPSETQSEIKSQAKQIQSIINKYVKANKLTYKTVYGDPLTGKNLGAVKTKLSSAGIDYTKDTSAYKE
-160 YQEQIAEL
+160 AIELRRTELSLMEKSEKLSTIAKSETSDLSVLRQAEILLKQVRHEKEL
-168 FRIGNIIKKI
+168 
-178 NESYS
+178 
-183 SKSGLFKAEEY
+183 Y
-194 ETLDEML
+194 ETQRKTFNPEVVKAMTSSHTLIPDSEL
-201 AARQRQ
+201 PEPPKGRTKWSKIAAENGPE
-207 ADVLAYHDRLVE
+207 DTFIKTGKSLAYLEH
-219 QFNKNNTPDNLG
+219 G
-231 GHQVATRNYFTKKNS
+231 GAALYEMAKTGENVSSTFSDVSKLITELDSQVSNSLSAISDSRKK
-246 ELIPGFNT
+246 T
-254 SVTEEVSQKA
+254 SAENQKKRDSSTALNKA
-264 LIGDIK
+264 LNATKASDATIKRNLRDKQYIDLFGKLISGNDITDEIDGMSDSIKGKLIG
-270 TSLEAGGEGIATVF
+270 SF
-284 ITAAKSIGAGSKEVI
+284 
-299 DALKSVQTGL
+299 L
-309 TAQAKD
+309 TAQ
-315 AGKRD
+315 KRGIKINDSNLYEQLIDKIIQDD
-320 ILDTKNRELSNAK
+320 ILNIYEG
-333 DKILEAIE
+333 IQE
-341 KNDAKTSRAT
+341 
-351 LNRYRREHDFQNE
+351 
-364 DLSPTVQAGI
+364 TVQKQ
-374 LGNLLVYKYKG
+374 L
-385 GTGLKDL
+385 
-392 QDFDDVKNLIFE
+392 
-404 QDTTGFFKKI
+404 
-414 YEEQSAKLFL
+414 EETK
-424 EQQDAEKKAVSSF
+424 VST
-437 APKTTTPK
+437 PTPK

-451 STSSKPKTTQKK
+451 
-463 STQSTTPTQNITSKG
+463 
-478 SVYDSIV
+478 
-485 NADYSAT
+485 
-492 GKKNAAIKFMA
+492 
-503 ASRDLDQIRE
+503 
-513 NPDIPQGSFSE
+513 
-524 TAALYK
+524 
-530 TRKYY
+530 
-535 ITALKNGIPAEAL
+535 
-548 NLHSPYVNQN
+548 
-558 TNLKDAESELKGL
+558 
-571 EQRLSIFSQIY
+571 
-582 DQINNFDGT
+582 
-591 LLSHDSIRNAADK
+591 
-604 LVNQMFAQNIKKN
+604 
-617 NGNLSIADLD
+617 
-627 KTERYEERLLGKIRK
+627 
-642 KSGKDTKGLYFLSDT
+642 
-657 HYALRDS
+657 
-664 LEDTST
+664 ST

-691 AVDHINDAVASAAD
+691 AVDYINDAVASAAG
-705 NATENIDQM
+705 NTTENIDQM
-714 ADSTKRLGVATEDT
+714 ANSTERLGVATEET

-836 KEDIN
+836 NEDIN
-841 GRKKTTVYKDDQT
+841 GRKRTTVYKDDQT

-869 WRQSGG
+869 WKQSGG
-875 DIKSGYAAL
+875 NIKSGYAAL
-884 ETEAINIEKRLMTER
+884 EKEAIDTEKRLMTER

-985 TDLMNGLSKLEKKN
+985 TDLMNGLSELEKKN

-1022 DNKQKNIEDADKFI
+1022 DNKQKNIEDTDKFI

-1245 AIFDI
+1245 AISDI

-1264 NSKSFLNQVDSY
+1264 NSNSFLNQVDSY

-1314 NGILDYVDKIQEQ
+1314 NGILDYVDKMQEQ
-1327 TEKFTDLKNY
+1327 TEKFTDLKNH

-1394 ENNFHDSVNNIIS
+1394 ENNFHDSVNKIIS

>member
-1 MSYQGPSGEHEI
+1 MSKQLDLNANLNVNAIGNGLKDLIKDLHEA
-13 NVPINVDKKL
+13 NKEGDKL
-23 WDEWKK
+23 NG
-29 EASKDYETKDTI
+29 
-41 IPDTSKI
+41 SKI
-48 DKARRE
+48 DIYGKF
-54 AEKPIKTEAEI
+54 
-65 KYKETKIPLM
+65 
-75 GEVKLPS
+75 
-82 NLDKKTLSDAKAYA
+82 NLD
-96 KALESAIS
+96 
-104 NATTNVTK
+104 
-112 KNLTQLGKNANVKDF
+112 
-127 MSQYPELA
+127 
-135 STSELDSRVR
+135 TSELDKLKKETKVAIDATLSL
-145 GGITSFINKNKISSE
+145 GKQLPSETQSEIKSQAKQIQSIINKYVKANKLTYKTVYGDPLTGKNLGAVKTKLSNAGIDYTKDASAYKEAIELRRTELSLMEKSE
-160 YQEQIAEL
+160 KLSTIAKSETSDLSVLRQAEILLKQVRHEKEL
-168 FRIGNIIKKI
+168 
-178 NESYS
+178 
-183 SKSGLFKAEEY
+183 Y
-194 ETLDEML
+194 ETQRKTFNPEVVKAMTSSHTLIPDSEL
-201 AARQRQ
+201 PEPPKGRTKWSKIAAENGPE
-207 ADVLAYHDRLVE
+207 DTFIKTGKSLAYLEH
-219 QFNKNNTPDNLG
+219 G
-231 GHQVATRNYFTKKNS
+231 GAALYEMAKTGENVSSTFSDVSKLITELDSQVSNSLSAISDSRKK
-246 ELIPGFNT
+246 T
-254 SVTEEVSQKA
+254 SAENQKKRDSSTALNKA
-264 LIGDIK
+264 LNATKASDATIKRNLRDKQYIDLFGKLISGNDITDEIDGMSDSIKGKLIG
-270 TSLEAGGEGIATVF
+270 SF
-284 ITAAKSIGAGSKEVI
+284 
-299 DALKSVQTGL
+299 L
-309 TAQAKD
+309 TAQ
-315 AGKRD
+315 KRGIKINDSNLYEQLIDKIIQDD
-320 ILDTKNRELSNAK
+320 ILNIYEG
-333 DKILEAIE
+333 IQE
-341 KNDAKTSRAT
+341 
-351 LNRYRREHDFQNE
+351 
-364 DLSPTVQAGI
+364 TVQKQ
-374 LGNLLVYKYKG
+374 L
-385 GTGLKDL
+385 
-392 QDFDDVKNLIFE
+392 
-404 QDTTGFFKKI
+404 
-414 YEEQSAKLFL
+414 EETK
-424 EQQDAEKKAVSSF
+424 VST
-437 APKTTTPK
+437 PTPK

-451 STSSKPKTTQKK
+451 
-463 STQSTTPTQNITSKG
+463 
-478 SVYDSIV
+478 
-485 NADYSAT
+485 
-492 GKKNAAIKFMA
+492 
-503 ASRDLDQIRE
+503 
-513 NPDIPQGSFSE
+513 
-524 TAALYK
+524 
-530 TRKYY
+530 
-535 ITALKNGIPAEAL
+535 
-548 NLHSPYVNQN
+548 
-558 TNLKDAESELKGL
+558 
-571 EQRLSIFSQIY
+571 
-582 DQINNFDGT
+582 
-591 LLSHDSIRNAADK
+591 
-604 LVNQMFAQNIKKN
+604 
-617 NGNLSIADLD
+617 
-627 KTERYEERLLGKIRK
+627 
-642 KSGKDTKGLYFLSDT
+642 
-657 HYALRDS
+657 
-664 LEDTST
+664 ST

-691 AVDHINDAVASAAD
+691 AVDHINDAVASAAG
-705 NATENIDQM
+705 NTTENIDQM
-714 ADSTKRLGVATEDT
+714 ANSTERLGVTTEET

-836 KEDIN
+836 NEDIN
-841 GRKKTTVYKDDQT
+841 GRKRTTVYKDDQT

-869 WRQSGG
+869 WKQSGG
-875 DIKSGYAAL
+875 NIKSGYAAL
-884 ETEAINIEKRLMTER
+884 EKEAIDTEKRLMTER

-985 TDLMNGLSKLEKKN
+985 TDLMNGLSELEKKN

-1022 DNKQKNIEDADKFI
+1022 DNKQKNIKDADKFI

-1046 RVNAYNTQKSKLG
+1046 RVSAYNTQKSKLS

-1088 IAKVKELKQAYVDLY
+1088 IAKAKELKQAYVDLY

-1245 AIFDI
+1245 AISDI
-1250 RNRANATQDQLISN
+1250 RNRSNATQDQLISN

-1285 ITDRLKADL
+1285 ITDRLKANL

-1314 NGILDYVDKIQEQ
+1314 NGILDYVDKMQEQ

-1374 TEFRTRYNQLVDSLN
+1374 TEFRTRYNQLVDSFN
-1389 NKEID
+1389 NKEIN
-1394 ENNFHDSVNNIIS
+1394 ENGFHDSVNEIIS
-1407 DIENFQKTASGYDRK
+1407 DIEKFQKTASGYEK
-1422 NGKGILQEGTL
+1422 ENGKGILQEGTL

-1471 LVFKDVSGNLVTLTG
+1471 LGFKDASGNLVTLTG

-1508 GFTSLSDSL
+1508 GFTSLTDSL

-1541 MQQAWQQMRE
+1541 MQQTWQQMRE

-1579 LGTSAVDMAKD
+1579 LGSSAVDMAKD

-1906 MTVKNAGKKGLD
+1906 MTVKKATKDGLD
-1918 FLIGGGFKTAVG
+1918 FLTNGGLKTAVG

>member
-1 MSYQGPSGEHEI
+1 MGNGNKELNLDANLNVNVTEEGAEKLI
-13 NVPINVDKKL
+13 NSLRAANKEGDKL
-23 WDEWKK
+23 DGR
-29 EASKDYETKDTI
+29 
-41 IPDTSKI
+41 KI
-48 DKARRE
+48 DVYGRF
-54 AEKPIKTEAEI
+54 
-65 KYKETKIPLM
+65 
-75 GEVKLPS
+75 
-82 NLDKKTLSDAKAYA
+82 NLD
-96 KALESAIS
+96 
-104 NATTNVTK
+104 
-112 KNLTQLGKNANVKDF
+112 
-127 MSQYPELA
+127 
-135 STSELDSRVR
+135 TSELDKLKKGTKVAIDATLSL
-145 GGITSFINKNKISSE
+145 GKQLPSETQSEIKSQAKQIQSIINKYVKANKLTYKTVYGDPLTGKNLGAVKTKLSSAGIDYTKDTSAYKE
-160 YQEQIAEL
+160 AIELRRTELSLMEKSEKLSTIAKSETSDLSVLRQAEILLKQVRHEKEL
-168 FRIGNIIKKI
+168 
-178 NESYS
+178 
-183 SKSGLFKAEEY
+183 Y
-194 ETLDEML
+194 ET
-201 AARQRQ
+201 QRKT
-207 ADVLAYHDRLVE
+207 
-219 QFNKNNTPDNLG
+219 FNPEVVKAMTSSHTLIPD
-231 GHQVATRNYFTKKNS
+231 S
-246 ELIPGFNT
+246 ELPEPPKGRTKWSKIAAENGPEDTFIKTGKSFAYLEHGGAALYEMAKTGENVSSTFSDVSKLITELDSQVSNSLSAISDSRKKT
-254 SVTEEVSQKA
+254 SAENQKKRDSSTALNKA
-264 LIGDIK
+264 LNATKASDATIKRNLRDKQYIDLFGKLISGNDITDEIDGMSDSIKGKLIG
-270 TSLEAGGEGIATVF
+270 SF
-284 ITAAKSIGAGSKEVI
+284 
-299 DALKSVQTGL
+299 L
-309 TAQAKD
+309 TAQ
-315 AGKRD
+315 KRGIKINDSNLYEQLIDKIIQDD
-320 ILDTKNRELSNAK
+320 ILNIYEG
-333 DKILEAIE
+333 IQE
-341 KNDAKTSRAT
+341 
-351 LNRYRREHDFQNE
+351 
-364 DLSPTVQAGI
+364 TVQKQ
-374 LGNLLVYKYKG
+374 L
-385 GTGLKDL
+385 
-392 QDFDDVKNLIFE
+392 
-404 QDTTGFFKKI
+404 
-414 YEEQSAKLFL
+414 EETK
-424 EQQDAEKKAVSSF
+424 VST
-437 APKTTTPK
+437 PTPK
-445 KKSTSK
+445 KK
-451 STSSKPKTTQKK
+451 
-463 STQSTTPTQNITSKG
+463 
-478 SVYDSIV
+478 
-485 NADYSAT
+485 
-492 GKKNAAIKFMA
+492 
-503 ASRDLDQIRE
+503 
-513 NPDIPQGSFSE
+513 
-524 TAALYK
+524 
-530 TRKYY
+530 
-535 ITALKNGIPAEAL
+535 
-548 NLHSPYVNQN
+548 
-558 TNLKDAESELKGL
+558 
-571 EQRLSIFSQIY
+571 
-582 DQINNFDGT
+582 
-591 LLSHDSIRNAADK
+591 
-604 LVNQMFAQNIKKN
+604 
-617 NGNLSIADLD
+617 
-627 KTERYEERLLGKIRK
+627 
-642 KSGKDTKGLYFLSDT
+642 
-657 HYALRDS
+657 
-664 LEDTST
+664 ST

-691 AVDHINDAVASAAD
+691 AVDHINDAVASAAG
-705 NATENIDQM
+705 NTTENIDQM
-714 ADSTKRLGVATEDT
+714 ANSTERLGVTTEET

-793 FLTGYKSGNLLGSTY
+793 FLTGYKSGNLLGNTY

-985 TDLMNGLSKLEKKN
+985 TDLMNGLSELEKKN

-1022 DNKQKNIEDADKFI
+1022 DNKQKNIKDADKFI

-1046 RVNAYNTQKSKLG
+1046 RVSAYNTQKSKLS

-1088 IAKVKELKQAYVDLY
+1088 IAKAKELKQAYVDLY

-1245 AIFDI
+1245 AISDI
-1250 RNRANATQDQLISN
+1250 RNRSNATQDQLISN

-1276 LTKLESAGR
+1276 LTKLESTGR
-1285 ITDRLKADL
+1285 ITDRLKANL

-1314 NGILDYVDKIQEQ
+1314 NGILDYVDKMQEQ

-1337 YENTVTGNDELNF
+1337 YENTVTGNDKLNF

-1374 TEFRTRYNQLVDSLN
+1374 TEFRTRYNQLVDSFN
-1389 NKEID
+1389 NKEIN
-1394 ENNFHDSVNNIIS
+1394 ENGFHDSVNEIIS
-1407 DIENFQKTASGYDRK
+1407 DIEKFQKTASGYEK
-1422 NGKGILQEGTL
+1422 ENGKGILQEGTL

-1471 LVFKDVSGNLVTLTG
+1471 LGFKDASGNLVTLTG

-1496 TMEKYTNKSGTS
+1496 TMEKYTNKAGTS
-1508 GFTSLSDSL
+1508 GFTSLTDSL

-1541 MQQAWQQMRE
+1541 MQQTWQQMRE

-1579 LGTSAVDMAKD
+1579 LGSSAVDMAKD

-1762 SIGVDV
+1762 SVGVDV

-1918 FLIGGGFKTAVG
+1918 FLIGGGLGTAVG

>member
-1 MSYQGPSGEHEI
+1 MGKKKIGEFDFANIVNTTIGAVNEALIDGKNNKNNNNKSNSGKGT
-13 NVPINVDKKL
+13 VKVDLVKGKTS
-23 WDEWKK
+23 DV
-29 EASKDYETKDTI
+29 EAAIAKVTKPQKTPVDF
-41 IPDTSKI
+41 IPDTSKV
-48 DKARRE
+48 DKARKE

-82 NLDKKTLSDAKAYA
+82 NLDKKTLNDAKAYA
-96 KALESAIS
+96 KALETAIS
-104 NATTNVTK
+104 SATTKVTNK
-112 KNLTQLGKNANVKDF
+112 TLAQLNKNANVKDF

-135 STSELDSRVR
+135 STSDLDSKVR
-145 GGITSFINKNKISSE
+145 GGVTSFINKNNISSD
-160 YQEQIAEL
+160 YQEQVAEL

-183 SKSGLFKAEEY
+183 SKLGLFETKEY

-299 DALKSVQTGL
+299 DALKSVQTEL
-309 TAQAKD
+309 TTQAKD

-333 DKILEAIE
+333 DKILETIE

-424 EQQDAEKKAVSSF
+424 EQQDAEKKAVSSS

-451 STSSKPKTTQKK
+451 STSSK
-463 STQSTTPTQNITSKG
+463 
-478 SVYDSIV
+478 
-485 NADYSAT
+485 
-492 GKKNAAIKFMA
+492 
-503 ASRDLDQIRE
+503 
-513 NPDIPQGSFSE
+513 
-524 TAALYK
+524 
-530 TRKYY
+530 
-535 ITALKNGIPAEAL
+535 
-548 NLHSPYVNQN
+548 
-558 TNLKDAESELKGL
+558 
-571 EQRLSIFSQIY
+571 
-582 DQINNFDGT
+582 
-591 LLSHDSIRNAADK
+591 
-604 LVNQMFAQNIKKN
+604 
-617 NGNLSIADLD
+617 
-627 KTERYEERLLGKIRK
+627 
-642 KSGKDTKGLYFLSDT
+642 
-657 HYALRDS
+657 
-664 LEDTST
+664 
-670 SSKSPTTQAKKTE
+670 SPTIQAKKTE

-691 AVDHINDAVASAAD
+691 AVDHINDAVASAAG
-705 NATENIDQM
+705 NTTENIDQM
-714 ADSTKRLGVATEDT
+714 ANSTERLDVATEET

-911 NSSQS
+911 NNSQS

-922 KRIGYLK
+922 KRIRYLK

-985 TDLMNGLSKLEKKN
+985 TDLMNGLSELEKKN

-1022 DNKQKNIEDADKFI
+1022 DNKQKNIEDTDKFI

-1245 AIFDI
+1245 AISDI

-1264 NSKSFLNQVDSY
+1264 NSNSFLNQVDSY

-1314 NGILDYVDKIQEQ
+1314 NGILDYVDKMQEQ
-1327 TEKFTDLKNY
+1327 TEKFTDLKNH

-1374 TEFRTRYNQLVDSLN
+1374 TEFRTRYNQLVDSFN
-1389 NKEID
+1389 NKEIN
-1394 ENNFHDSVNNIIS
+1394 ENGFHDSVNEIIS
-1407 DIENFQKTASGYDRK
+1407 DIEKFQKTASGYEK
-1422 NGKGILQEGTL
+1422 ENGKGILQEGTL

-1762 SIGVDV
+1762 SVGVDV

-1918 FLIGGGFKTAVG
+1918 FLIGGGLKTAVG

>member
-1 MSYQGPSGEHEI
+1 MSKQLDLNANLNVNAIGNGLKDLIKDLHEA
-13 NVPINVDKKL
+13 NKEGDKL
-23 WDEWKK
+23 DG
-29 EASKDYETKDTI
+29 
-41 IPDTSKI
+41 SKI
-48 DKARRE
+48 DIYGKF
-54 AEKPIKTEAEI
+54 
-65 KYKETKIPLM
+65 
-75 GEVKLPS
+75 
-82 NLDKKTLSDAKAYA
+82 NLD
-96 KALESAIS
+96 
-104 NATTNVTK
+104 
-112 KNLTQLGKNANVKDF
+112 
-127 MSQYPELA
+127 
-135 STSELDSRVR
+135 TSELDKLKKGTKVAIDATLSL
-145 GGITSFINKNKISSE
+145 GKQLPSETQSEIKSQAKQIQSIINKYVKANKLTYKTVYGDPLTGKNLGAVKTKLSSAGIDYTKDVSAYKE
-160 YQEQIAEL
+160 AIELRRTELSLMEKSEKLSTIAKSETSDLSVLRQAEILLKQVRHEKEL
-168 FRIGNIIKKI
+168 
-178 NESYS
+178 
-183 SKSGLFKAEEY
+183 Y
-194 ETLDEML
+194 ETQRKTFNPEVVKAMTSSHTLIPDSEL
-201 AARQRQ
+201 PEPPKGRTKWSKIAAENGPE
-207 ADVLAYHDRLVE
+207 DTFIKTGKSLAYLEH
-219 QFNKNNTPDNLG
+219 G
-231 GHQVATRNYFTKKNS
+231 GAALYEMAKTGENVSSTFSDVSKLITELDSQVSNSLSAISDSRKK
-246 ELIPGFNT
+246 T
-254 SVTEEVSQKA
+254 SAENQKKRDSSTALNKA
-264 LIGDIK
+264 LNATKASDATIKRNLRDKQYIDLFGKLISGNDITDEIDGMSDSIKGKLIG
-270 TSLEAGGEGIATVF
+270 SF
-284 ITAAKSIGAGSKEVI
+284 
-299 DALKSVQTGL
+299 L
-309 TAQAKD
+309 TAQ
-315 AGKRD
+315 KRGIKINDSNLYEQLIDKIIQDD
-320 ILDTKNRELSNAK
+320 ILNIYEG
-333 DKILEAIE
+333 IQE
-341 KNDAKTSRAT
+341 
-351 LNRYRREHDFQNE
+351 
-364 DLSPTVQAGI
+364 TVQKQ
-374 LGNLLVYKYKG
+374 L
-385 GTGLKDL
+385 
-392 QDFDDVKNLIFE
+392 
-404 QDTTGFFKKI
+404 
-414 YEEQSAKLFL
+414 EETK
-424 EQQDAEKKAVSSF
+424 VST
-437 APKTTTPK
+437 PTPK

-451 STSSKPKTTQKK
+451 
-463 STQSTTPTQNITSKG
+463 
-478 SVYDSIV
+478 
-485 NADYSAT
+485 
-492 GKKNAAIKFMA
+492 
-503 ASRDLDQIRE
+503 
-513 NPDIPQGSFSE
+513 
-524 TAALYK
+524 
-530 TRKYY
+530 
-535 ITALKNGIPAEAL
+535 
-548 NLHSPYVNQN
+548 
-558 TNLKDAESELKGL
+558 
-571 EQRLSIFSQIY
+571 
-582 DQINNFDGT
+582 
-591 LLSHDSIRNAADK
+591 
-604 LVNQMFAQNIKKN
+604 
-617 NGNLSIADLD
+617 
-627 KTERYEERLLGKIRK
+627 
-642 KSGKDTKGLYFLSDT
+642 
-657 HYALRDS
+657 
-664 LEDTST
+664 ST

-691 AVDHINDAVASAAD
+691 AVDYINDAVASAAG
-705 NATENIDQM
+705 NTTENIDQM
-714 ADSTKRLGVATEDT
+714 ANSTERLGVATEET

-836 KEDIN
+836 NEDIN
-841 GRKKTTVYKDDQT
+841 GRKRTTVYKDDQT

-869 WRQSGG
+869 WKQSGG
-875 DIKSGYAAL
+875 NIKSGYAAL
-884 ETEAINIEKRLMTER
+884 EKEAIDTEKRLMTER

-985 TDLMNGLSKLEKKN
+985 TDLMNGLSELEKKN

-1022 DNKQKNIEDADKFI
+1022 DNKQKNIEDTDKFI

-1245 AIFDI
+1245 AISDI

-1264 NSKSFLNQVDSY
+1264 NSNSFLNQVDSY

-1314 NGILDYVDKIQEQ
+1314 NGILDYVDKMQEQ
-1327 TEKFTDLKNY
+1327 TEKFTDLKNH

-1394 ENNFHDSVNNIIS
+1394 ENNFHDSVNKIIS

-1579 LGTSAVDMAKD
+1579 LGSSAVDMAKD

-1724 IGNALKTIITRTTK
+1724 IGNAIKTIITRTTK
-1738 VGKMPQYADEVDNA
+1738 VGKMPQYANEVNNEE
-1752 TLSNASASLH
+1752 LSNASASLH
-1762 SIGVDV
+1762 SVGIDV

-1773 SDRGIVTVLS
+1773 SDRGIITVLS

-1804 AATRQTSKFKN
+1804 AATRQISKFKN

-1906 MTVKNAGKKGLD
+1906 MTVKKATKDGLD
-1918 FLIGGGFKTAVG
+1918 FLTNGGLKTAVG

>member
-1 MSYQGPSGEHEI
+1 MSKQLDLNANLNVNAIGNGLKDLIKDLHEA
-13 NVPINVDKKL
+13 NKEGDKL
-23 WDEWKK
+23 DG
-29 EASKDYETKDTI
+29 
-41 IPDTSKI
+41 SKI
-48 DKARRE
+48 DIYGKFNLDTSELDKLKRGTKVAIDATLNLGKQLPSETQSEIKAQAKQIQSIINKYVKANKFTYKTVYGDPLTGKNLGAVKTKLSSAGIDYTKDASAYKEAIELRRTE
-54 AEKPIKTEAEI
+54 LSLREKSEKLSTIAKSETSDLSILRQAEILLKQVRHEKELYETQRKTFNPEVVKAMTSSHTLIPDSELPEPPKSKTKWSKIAAEDGPEDRFIKT
-65 KYKETKIPLM
+65 
-75 GEVKLPS
+75 G
-82 NLDKKTLSDAKAYA
+82 
-96 KALESAIS
+96 KALAYLEHGGAALYEMAKTGENVSATFSDVSKLITELDSQVSNSLSAIS
-104 NATTNVTK
+104 NARKKTSAENQNKKDSSTALNKALNATK
-112 KNLTQLGKNANVKDF
+112 
-127 MSQYPELA
+127 A
-135 STSELDSRVR
+135 SD
-145 GGITSFINKNKISSE
+145 
-160 YQEQIAEL
+160 A
-168 FRIGNIIKKI
+168 IIKRNLRDKQYLDLFGKLI
-178 NESYS
+178 
-183 SKSGLFKAEEY
+183 SGDDI
-194 ETLDEML
+194 TDEIDGMS
-201 AARQRQ
+201 
-207 ADVLAYHDRLVE
+207 DSI
-219 QFNKNNTPDNLG
+219 KG
-231 GHQVATRNYFTKKNS
+231 K
-246 ELIPGFNT
+246 
-254 SVTEEVSQKA
+254 
-264 LIGDIK
+264 LIG
-270 TSLEAGGEGIATVF
+270 SF
-284 ITAAKSIGAGSKEVI
+284 
-299 DALKSVQTGL
+299 L
-309 TAQAKD
+309 TAQ
-315 AGKRD
+315 KRGIKINDSNLYEQLIDKIIQDD
-320 ILDTKNRELSNAK
+320 ILNIYEG
-333 DKILEAIE
+333 IQE
-341 KNDAKTSRAT
+341 
-351 LNRYRREHDFQNE
+351 
-364 DLSPTVQAGI
+364 TVQKQ
-374 LGNLLVYKYKG
+374 L
-385 GTGLKDL
+385 
-392 QDFDDVKNLIFE
+392 
-404 QDTTGFFKKI
+404 
-414 YEEQSAKLFL
+414 EETK
-424 EQQDAEKKAVSSF
+424 VST
-437 APKTTTPK
+437 PTPK

-451 STSSKPKTTQKK
+451 STP
-463 STQSTTPTQNITSKG
+463 
-478 SVYDSIV
+478 
-485 NADYSAT
+485 
-492 GKKNAAIKFMA
+492 
-503 ASRDLDQIRE
+503 
-513 NPDIPQGSFSE
+513 SE
-524 TAALYK
+524 
-530 TRKYY
+530 
-535 ITALKNGIPAEAL
+535 
-548 NLHSPYVNQN
+548 
-558 TNLKDAESELKGL
+558 
-571 EQRLSIFSQIY
+571 
-582 DQINNFDGT
+582 
-591 LLSHDSIRNAADK
+591 
-604 LVNQMFAQNIKKN
+604 
-617 NGNLSIADLD
+617 
-627 KTERYEERLLGKIRK
+627 
-642 KSGKDTKGLYFLSDT
+642 
-657 HYALRDS
+657 
-664 LEDTST
+664 
-670 SSKSPTTQAKKTE
+670 SPTAQ
-683 KTADAVDT
+683 
-691 AVDHINDAVASAAD
+691 
-705 NATENIDQM
+705 
-714 ADSTKRLGVATEDT
+714 

-733 ESVKQEERK
+733 ESVKQKEKKYKIVHSPKLKSISDTATATSSLPPKSPRLKGNSKAKNSNGEAVIWNGQNWVIPIEESK

-819 GFLEQD
+819 EFLEQD

-836 KEDIN
+836 NEDIN

-854 GRSYTRTLTKDSDGL
+854 GRSYTRTLTKDSDSL

-875 DIKSGYAAL
+875 NIKSGYAEL
-884 ETEAINIEKRLMTER
+884 EKEAIDIEKRLMTER

-922 KRIGYLK
+922 ERIGYLK
-929 GRMKSLRADAETYA
+929 GRMKSLRTDAETYA

-971 RAGNRISDQIISEY
+971 RAGNRILDQIISEY
-985 TDLMNGLSKLEKKN
+985 TDLMNGLSELEKKN

-1009 ASNELINNLRKEI
+1009 ASDELINNLRREI
-1022 DNKQKNIEDADKFI
+1022 DDKQKNIKDTDKFI

-1046 RVNAYNTQKSKLG
+1046 RVNTYNTQKSKLG
-1059 EAEQGAYSAFQ
+1059 EAEQGVYSAFQ

-1103 NIQANGASGKY
+1103 NIQTNGASGKY

-1143 VYDNNKSNPDRILDQ
+1143 IYDNNKSNPDRILDQ
-1158 KKFDSYQKA
+1158 KKFDLYQKV

-1245 AIFDI
+1245 AISDI

-1314 NGILDYVDKIQEQ
+1314 NGILDYVDKMQEQ

-1350 AEQINKLNKFAN
+1350 AEQLNKLNKFAN

-1374 TEFRTRYNQLVDSLN
+1374 TEFKARYNQLVDSLN

-1394 ENNFHDSVNNIIS
+1394 ESKFHDSVTEIIS
-1407 DIENFQKTASGYDRK
+1407 DIEKFQKTASGYDRK

-1433 GTIKDIDDATSALRN
+1433 GTVKDIDDATAALRN

-1462 INKSTGSIS
+1462 INKNTGSVS

-1496 TMEKYTNKSGTS
+1496 TMEKYTNKAGTS
-1508 GFTSLSDSL
+1508 SFTSLTDSL

-1530 DVANAVGSIQI
+1530 DVADAVGSIQI

-1595 DNTMDIYQIYANM
+1595 GNTMDIYQIYANM
-1608 NTTSKEIQE
+1608 NTSSKEIQE

-1627 LSGVDASTAADQVQG
+1627 LSGADASTAADQVQG

-1724 IGNALKTIITRTTK
+1724 IGNAIKTIITRTTK
-1738 VGKMPQYADEVDNA
+1738 VGKMPQYSDEVSNED
-1752 TLSNASASLH
+1752 LSNASASLH
-1762 SIGVDV
+1762 SVGVDV

-1773 SDRGIVTVLS
+1773 SDRGIITVLS

-1918 FLIGGGFKTAVG
+1918 FLIGGGLKTAVG